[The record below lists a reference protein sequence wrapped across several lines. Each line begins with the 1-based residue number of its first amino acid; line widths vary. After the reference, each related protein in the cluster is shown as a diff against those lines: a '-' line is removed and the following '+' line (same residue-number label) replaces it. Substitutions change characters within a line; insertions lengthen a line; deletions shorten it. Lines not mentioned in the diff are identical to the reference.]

1 MFSYYVPLIGI
12 NMPNFSYDRE
22 TQIWLQACN
31 FLFLIESKWNLTQ
44 MEKKFKTKYT
54 ELNGKLFLFVE
65 VGDNQKY
72 FWSAI
77 IWIYLTFLKDFNF
90 FFIF

>member
-1 MFSYYVPLIGI
+1 
-12 NMPNFSYDRE
+12 
-22 TQIWLQACN
+22 
-31 FLFLIESKWNLTQ
+31 

-72 FWSAI
+72 F
-77 IWIYLTFLKDFNF
+77 
-90 FFIF
+90 